1 MKNNKI
7 NNPAIIFG
15 ISLIL
20 LVINSYAP
28 NGISFLGIEIKQI
41 DFLSDIRTDD
51 FYNNDSDEIEYNEED
66 DFYKP
71 DSTAIND
78 SVFLE
83 GKPVYDKASI
93 INLNTVSD
101 IIIVELDKLYNYA
114 NVVSPI
120 GGSNLNG
127 NLSQLNKFFTALKKA
142 DKKQIRIAHYGDS
155 TLEGDLISSDLREL
169 FQEKF
174 GGKGVGMVP
183 ITSQDVKFRKT
194 TELSF
199 SDNWETASVYARN
212 KDKLPLGISGHV
224 FVNSDNDWVQMKTT
238 TYYKTVKQFD
248 IIKLFYSNASAN
260 SELNYSLNGSKEERK
275 SLLNNNKLNIIEI
288 KNNDSKSIKFTF
300 PKAKSAYYYGVS
312 LESDKG
318 VYIDN
323 YALRGNSGVDLKKI
337 DVEELK
343 AFNNELDYKLVI
355 LEFGLNILS
364 GRNTNFE
371 RYEKNMVKVIKD
383 MKDAMPNASFLLVGV
398 HDKSIKKGSN
408 FITDPAIPKLV
419 EAQENIAEKADIAF
433 WNLFEA
439 MGGKNSMPNWV
450 NSNPPRAFKDY
461 IHFIIFCIKKN
472 NKIFF

>member
-275 SLLNNNKLNIIEI
+275 SLFNNNKLIIIEI
-288 KNNDSKSIKFTF
+288 KNNDS
-300 PKAKSAYYYGVS
+300 
-312 LESDKG
+312 
-318 VYIDN
+318 
-323 YALRGNSGVDLKKI
+323 
-337 DVEELK
+337 
-343 AFNNELDYKLVI
+343 
-355 LEFGLNILS
+355 
-364 GRNTNFE
+364 
-371 RYEKNMVKVIKD
+371 
-383 MKDAMPNASFLLVGV
+383 
-398 HDKSIKKGSN
+398 
-408 FITDPAIPKLV
+408 
-419 EAQENIAEKADIAF
+419 
-433 WNLFEA
+433 
-439 MGGKNSMPNWV
+439 
-450 NSNPPRAFKDY
+450 
-461 IHFIIFCIKKN
+461 
-472 NKIFF
+472 